1 MTAGAAME
9 GVASSSVSPWGEGHG
24 VSLDALQREVL
35 GEEVAA
41 LLAGLQTPQVR
52 APWEDLAAAVADG
65 GVPEPLLPRLESA
78 LEMSLQTG
86 RARKI
91 HGADGEQA
99 LLRLFHKT
107 PRGGAARRSTEA
119 VNAALRALAG
129 QTIENL
135 LVTSQGPGVFRLG
148 LSTDRFRL
156 SLEFDRHG
164 VTVESLEV

>member
-1 MTAGAAME
+1 
-9 GVASSSVSPWGEGHG
+9 
-24 VSLDALQREVL
+24 VSLVAEGLEVEVFQREIL
-35 GEEVAA
+35 GEELTA
-41 LLAGLQTPQVR
+41 LCAGFHTPQSR
-52 APWEDLAAAVADG
+52 APWDELAAAVAEG

-86 RARKI
+86 RARRI

-107 PRGGAARRSTEA
+107 PKGAAARRSTEA
-119 VNAALRALAG
+119 VNAALRTLAG

-135 LVTSQGPGVFRLG
+135 VVSSQGPGVFRLG
-148 LSTDRFRL
+148 ISTDHYRL

>member
-1 MTAGAAME
+1 MNASASATVAAE
-9 GVASSSVSPWGEGHG
+9 ALE
-24 VSLDALQREVL
+24 LDALAREVL
-35 GEEVAA
+35 GEEITA
-41 LLAGLQTPQVR
+41 LLAGLQTPQAR
-52 APWEDLAAAVADG
+52 APYGDLAVAVEG
-65 GVPEPLLPRLESA
+65 GTVPEALLPRLESV

-99 LLRLFHKT
+99 LLRLFHRT
-107 PRGGAARRSTEA
+107 PRGAAARRSTEA

-129 QTIENL
+129 QTIESL

-148 LSTDRFRL
+148 LSTDQYKL
-156 SLEFDRHG
+156 ALEFDRHG

>member
-1 MTAGAAME
+1 VSTAAAVE
-9 GVASSSVSPWGEGHG
+9 GLE
-24 VSLDALQREVL
+24 LDTLQREVV

-41 LLAGLQTPQVR
+41 LLHGLQAPPAR
-52 APWEDLAAAVADG
+52 APWEELAAAVAEG
-65 GVPEPLLPRLESA
+65 AVPEPLLPRLESV

-91 HGADGEQA
+91 HGADGEQS

-107 PRGGAARRSTEA
+107 PRGAAARRSTEA
-119 VNAALRALAG
+119 VNAALKALAG
-129 QTIENL
+129 QTIEGL

-148 LSTDRFRL
+148 VSTDRLKL

>member
-1 MTAGAAME
+1 MNASASATVAAE
-9 GVASSSVSPWGEGHG
+9 ALE
-24 VSLDALQREVL
+24 LDALAREVL
-35 GEEVAA
+35 GEEITA
-41 LLAGLQTPQVR
+41 LLAGIHTPQAR
-52 APWEDLAAAVADG
+52 EPWEDLAAAVAEG
-65 GVPEPLLPRLESA
+65 AVPEPLLPRLESV

-99 LLRLFHKT
+99 LLRLFHRT
-107 PRGGAARRSTEA
+107 PRGAAARRSTEA

-129 QTIENL
+129 QTIESL

-148 LSTDRFRL
+148 LSTDHYKL
-156 SLEFDRHG
+156 ALEFDRHG

>member
-1 MTAGAAME
+1 
-9 GVASSSVSPWGEGHG
+9 
-24 VSLDALQREVL
+24 VSLVAEALELEALQREVV
-35 GEEVAA
+35 GEELAA
-41 LLAGLQTPQVR
+41 LCAGFHTPQSR
-52 APWEDLAAAVADG
+52 APWEELAAAVAEG

-86 RARKI
+86 RARRI

-107 PRGGAARRSTEA
+107 PKGAAARRSTEA
-119 VNAALRALAG
+119 VNAALRTLAG

-135 LVTSQGPGVFRLG
+135 VVSSQGPGVFRLG
-148 LSTDRFRL
+148 ISTDHYRL

>member
-1 MTAGAAME
+1 MTAAAAVE
-9 GVASSSVSPWGEGHG
+9 G
-24 VSLDALQREVL
+24 LDLDTFQREVL
-35 GEEVAA
+35 GEEIAA
-41 LLAGLQTPQVR
+41 LLAGLPNPQAR
-52 APWEDLAAAVADG
+52 FPWEDLAAAVAEG
-65 GVPEPLLPRLESA
+65 AVPEPLLPRLESV

-107 PRGGAARRSTEA
+107 PRGAAARRSTEA

-129 QTIENL
+129 QTLEGL
-135 LVTSQGPGVFRLG
+135 VVTSQGPGVFRLG
-148 LSTDRFRL
+148 VSTDRCKL
-156 SLEFDRHG
+156 ALEIDRHG